1 MVIRALVFDV
11 FGTLVDW
18 RGSIAAQAKATLEP
32 LGLSTNWVQFAD
44 AWRNEYQPA
53 MEKVRTGQRGFCKL
67 DVLHRDNLDIVLDRL
82 GWHHVDNVTRQQLN
96 LAWHRLQ
103 AWPDV
108 AEAMKMLRKQF
119 LLAPCS
125 NGHIALM
132 ANLARHNQ
140 WHWDAILGA
149 EIARDYKPQAIVYQ
163 ASAHAFDLDVSQTMM
178 VAAHSSDLEAA
189 AHAGLKTAFIARPD
203 EYGPGL
209 GESKAMTKVDHEAQD
224 LLDLARQLQKGQ
236 L

>member
-1 MVIRALVFDV
+1 MAIRALVFDV

-32 LGLSTNWVQFAD
+32 LGLSTNWDQFAD

-82 GWHHVDNVTRQQLN
+82 GWHHVDNATRQQLN
-96 LAWHRLQ
+96 LAWHHLQ

-108 AEAMKMLRKQF
+108 AEAMKILRQQF

-132 ANLARHNQ
+132 VNLARHNQ

>member
-1 MVIRALVFDV
+1 MAIQALVFDV

-18 RGSIAAQAKATLEP
+18 RSSIAKEAQTILTP
-32 LGLSTNWVQFAD
+32 LGLTTDWHQFAD

-53 MEKVRTGQRGFCKL
+53 MEKIRSGQRAFCDL
-67 DVLHRDNLDIVLDRL
+67 DQLHLDNLELVLARL
-82 GWHHVDNVTRQQLN
+82 GWNQVDQGTKAHLN
-96 LAWHRLQ
+96 RAWHRLA

-108 AEAMKMLRKQF
+108 SEAMKLLRSRF
-119 LLAPCS
+119 ILAPCS

-132 ANLARHNQ
+132 VQLARTND
-140 WHWDAILGA
+140 WHWDAIAGA
-149 EIARDYKPQAIVYQ
+149 ELAGDYKPQPKVYLR
-163 ASAHAFDLDVSQTMM
+163 SAAALGFQPEETMM

-209 GESKAMTKVDHEAQD
+209 GESVPTTPVDWVGEN
-224 LLDLARQLQKGQ
+224 LLDLAKKLTT
-236 L
+236 

>member
-1 MVIRALVFDV
+1 MAIRALVFDV

-18 RGSIAAQAKATLEP
+18 RSSIASQAKSTLEP
-32 LGLSTNWVQFAD
+32 LGLETDWHQFAD
-44 AWRNEYQPA
+44 DWRNEYQPA
-53 MEKVRTGQRGFCKL
+53 MEKVRSGQRGFCKL
-67 DVLHRDNLDIVLDRL
+67 DVLHRDNLNIVLDRL
-82 GWHHVDNVTRQQLN
+82 GWHQVDEATRQHLN

-108 AEAMKMLRKQF
+108 GQALNMLRQQF

-132 ANLARHNQ
+132 ANLARYNQ

-149 EIARDYKPQAIVYQ
+149 EIAQDYKPQAIVYQ
-163 ASAHAFDLDVSQTMM
+163 ATAHAFGLDLNETMM

-189 AHAGLKTAFIARPD
+189 AQAGLQTAFIARPD
-203 EYGPGL
+203 EYGLGL
-209 GESKAMTKVDHEAQD
+209 GETKAITKVDHEAQD

>member
-1 MVIRALVFDV
+1 MAIRALIFDV

-18 RGSIAAQAKATLEP
+18 RSDIAAQAQSSLEP
-32 LGLSTNWVQFAD
+32 LGLRTDWLAFAD
-44 AWRNEYQPA
+44 DWRNEYQPA
-53 MEKVRTGQRGFCKL
+53 MEKVRSGQRGFCKL
-67 DVLHRDNLDIVLDRL
+67 DVLHRDNLDTVLDRL
-82 GWHHVDNVTRQQLN
+82 GWHQVDEATRQHLN

-108 AEAMKMLRKQF
+108 AEAMQMLRQQF

-132 ANLARHNQ
+132 ANLARHNH

-149 EIARDYKPQAIVYQ
+149 EIAQDYKPQAVVYQ
-163 ASAHAFDLDVSQTMM
+163 ASARAFDLDLNETMM

-189 AHAGLKTAFIARPD
+189 AQAGLKTAFIGRPD

-209 GESKAMTKVDHEAQD
+209 GEHHATTPVDFEAPN
-224 LLDLARQLQKGQ
+224 LLELARQLSRGQ

>member
-1 MVIRALVFDV
+1 MKIL
-11 FGTLVDW
+11 
-18 RGSIAAQAKATLEP
+18 
-32 LGLSTNWVQFAD
+32 
-44 AWRNEYQPA
+44 
-53 MEKVRTGQRGFCKL
+53 
-67 DVLHRDNLDIVLDRL
+67 
-82 GWHHVDNVTRQQLN
+82 RQ
-96 LAWHRLQ
+96 
-103 AWPDV
+103 
-108 AEAMKMLRKQF
+108 QF

-132 ANLARHNQ
+132 VNLARHNQ